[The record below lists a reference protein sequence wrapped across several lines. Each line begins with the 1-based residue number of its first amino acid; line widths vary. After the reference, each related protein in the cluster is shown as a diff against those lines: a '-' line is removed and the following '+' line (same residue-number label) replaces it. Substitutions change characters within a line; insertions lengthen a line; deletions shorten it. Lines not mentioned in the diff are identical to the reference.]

1 MSMAKFRKVKNNR
14 KNSPT
19 KGMIYG
25 RAVVNSVVHT
35 SAIAKKITE
44 RCTVTEPD
52 ILAVINALMTE
63 ISANIAEGNKV
74 VLDNFGSFKLG
85 IRTSPAVSAKK
96 FTQANIKAMYI
107 IYSPYSVMDQG
118 KRVKPMLSGIKM
130 EEMTEYNGIE
140 DENDG
145 GGTPG
150 GTPGG
155 TSGGTTS
162 GGTSG
167 GGSGKDNTGD
177 TSGGTD
183 KDNPS
188 GGNTESGGTGK
199 DNTGSGED
207 GGRDNVDL

>member
-19 KGMIYG
+19 RGMIYG
-25 RAVVNSVVHT
+25 RAVVNRVVHT
-35 SAIAKKITE
+35 SAIAKNITE

-96 FTQANIKAMYI
+96 FTSANIKAMYI

-140 DENDG
+140 DKENG
-145 GGTPG
+145 
-150 GTPGG
+150 GG
-155 TSGGTTS
+155 TSGGTD
-162 GGTSG
+162 
-167 GGSGKDNTGD
+167 KDNTGD

-188 GGNTESGGTGK
+188 GGNTPSGDTGKNNTGDGEGSGG
-199 DNTGSGED
+199 
-207 GGRDNVDL
+207 DNVNF

>member
-19 KGMIYG
+19 RGMIYG
-25 RAVVNSVVHT
+25 RAVVNRVVHT
-35 SAIAKKITE
+35 SAIAKNITE

-96 FTQANIKAMYI
+96 FTSANIKAMYI

-140 DENDG
+140 DKEND
-145 GGTPG
+145 
-150 GTPGG
+150 GG
-155 TSGGTTS
+155 TSGGTSGDGTS
-162 GGTSG
+162 GGTD
-167 GGSGKDNTGD
+167 KDNTGD

-188 GGNTESGGTGK
+188 GGNTPSGDTGK
-199 DNTGSGED
+199 DNTGDGE
-207 GGRDNVDL
+207 GGGGGGGDNVNF

>member
-19 KGMIYG
+19 RGMIYG
-25 RAVVNSVVHT
+25 RAVVNRVVHT

-63 ISANIAEGNKV
+63 ISANISEGNKV

-140 DENDG
+140 DKENG
-145 GGTPG
+145 
-150 GTPGG
+150 GG
-155 TSGGTTS
+155 TSGGTD
-162 GGTSG
+162 
-167 GGSGKDNTGD
+167 KDNTVD

-183 KDNPS
+183 KDNPG
-188 GGNTESGGTGK
+188 GGNTPSGDTGK
-199 DNTGSGED
+199 DNTGDGE
-207 GGRDNVDL
+207 GGGGDNVNF

>member
-19 KGMIYG
+19 RGMIYG
-25 RAVVNSVVHT
+25 RAVVNRVVHT

-74 VLDNFGSFKLG
+74 VLDEFGSFKLG
-85 IRTSPAVSAKK
+85 IRTSPAVNAKK
-96 FTQANIKAMYI
+96 FTSANIKNMYV
-107 IYSPYSVMDQG
+107 IYSPYTVMDQG

-140 DENDG
+140 DKENG
-145 GGTPG
+145 GG
-150 GTPGG
+150 
-155 TSGGTTS
+155 TS

-167 GGSGKDNTGD
+167 GGTSGGTDKDNTGD
-177 TSGGTD
+177 TSG
-183 KDNPS
+183 KDNPG
-188 GGNTESGGTGK
+188 GGNTPSGDTGK
-199 DNTGSGED
+199 DNTGDGE
-207 GGRDNVDL
+207 GGGGDNVNF

>member
-150 GTPGG
+150 GT
-155 TSGGTTS
+155 TS

-199 DNTGSGED
+199 DNTGSGKD
-207 GGRDNVDL
+207 GGSDNVDL

>member
-19 KGMIYG
+19 RGMIYG
-25 RAVVNSVVHT
+25 RAVVNRVVHT

-63 ISANIAEGNKV
+63 ISANIADGNKV
-74 VLDNFGSFKLG
+74 VLDEFGSFKLG

-96 FTQANIKAMYI
+96 FTSANIKAMYI

-140 DENDG
+140 DKENG
-145 GGTPG
+145 GGT
-150 GTPGG
+150 
-155 TSGGTTS
+155 SE
-162 GGTSG
+162 

-188 GGNTESGGTGK
+188 GDNTPSGGTGK
-199 DNTGSGED
+199 DNTGDGE
-207 GGRDNVDL
+207 GGGDDNVSL

>member
-150 GTPGG
+150 GT
-155 TSGGTTS
+155 SGGTTS
-162 GGTSG
+162 GGTSEG
-167 GGSGKDNTGD
+167 GTNKDNTGD

-188 GGNTESGGTGK
+188 GGNTESGGTG
-199 DNTGSGED
+199 SGED
-207 GGRDNVDL
+207 GGSDNVDF